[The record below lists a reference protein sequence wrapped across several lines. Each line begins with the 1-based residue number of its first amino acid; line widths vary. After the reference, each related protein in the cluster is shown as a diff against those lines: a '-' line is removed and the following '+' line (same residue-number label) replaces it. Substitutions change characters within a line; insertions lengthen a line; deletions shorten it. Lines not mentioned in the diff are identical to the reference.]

1 MSHAEDAVDEDASTD
16 VFVRPISPR
25 PARASASNGDGP
37 HMLTVREAAHVLRV
51 NVKTI
56 HAMLADGLPHLRPS
70 SRIIRIERSVLISWH
85 KVA

>member
-1 MSHAEDAVDEDASTD
+1 MSHADGYVDEEAPTE
-16 VFVRPISPR
+16 VFVRVASAR
-25 PARASASNGDGP
+25 PAGESVSNREVRE
-37 HMLTVREAAHVLRV
+37 MLTVREAADVLRV

-70 SRIIRIERSVLISWH
+70 SRIIRIERSVLISWR

>member
-1 MSHAEDAVDEDASTD
+1 MSHADGYVDEEAPTD
-16 VFVRPISPR
+16 VFVRPASAQ
-25 PARASASNGDGP
+25 PARESVSNRDEP
-37 HMLTVREAAHVLRV
+37 DILTVREAAHVLRV

-70 SRIIRIERSVLISWH
+70 SRIIRIERSVLISWR